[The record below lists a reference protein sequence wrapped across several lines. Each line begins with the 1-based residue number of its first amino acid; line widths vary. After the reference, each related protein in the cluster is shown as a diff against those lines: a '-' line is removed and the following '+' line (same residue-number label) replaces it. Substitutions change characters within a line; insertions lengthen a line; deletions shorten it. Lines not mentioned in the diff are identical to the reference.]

1 MPRPIIL
8 KIKEYRIFFSN
19 LTTNYIGDRPTSQPT
34 KCLIES
40 HSMWVK
46 TYQINTFNQLNFSL
60 GGEWWGAGGGN
71 AICTILNLKGDPDIL
86 NQGYFRSIEKW
97 CYLIYLSK
105 TISKSIYLRICSTF
119 VVIFFCIFRMSPM
132 RMREYSPWI
141 K

>member
-1 MPRPIIL
+1 MIYIL
-8 KIKEYRIFFSN
+8 NSYSKFAIP
-19 LTTNYIGDRPTSQPT
+19 DAD
-34 KCLIES
+34 
-40 HSMWVK
+40 VAA
-46 TYQINTFNQLNFSL
+46 
-60 GGEWWGAGGGN
+60 AGGGI